1 MQAIAAAVKLDG
13 DAFRQP
19 ATALSGG
26 MKRRLSLGIALIADP
41 KIVVAD
47 EPTTGLDPETRRG
60 VWNILEAERA
70 KGRAI
75 LLTTH
80 SMEEVRHRQQLFVC
94 LSFWCV
100 ERLAT
105 QTRCQARLRTDARES
120 LLKRSNTGTLCPA
133 PQADTLCTRIGVM
146 VRGSLRSIGPQAHLK
161 AKHGDGYRYIH

>member
-1 MQAIAAAVKLDG
+1 MTPRCCRLLSSSQVWPLLTVEEHLSLFAELKGVPESARTGCVQAIAAAVKLDG

-60 VWNILEAERA
+60 VWDILEAERA

-80 SMEEVRHRQQLFVC
+80 SMVSVRTNL
-94 LSFWCV
+94 
-100 ERLAT
+100 
-105 QTRCQARLRTDARES
+105 
-120 LLKRSNTGTLCPA
+120 
-133 PQADTLCTRIGVM
+133 
-146 VRGSLRSIGPQAHLK
+146 
-161 AKHGDGYRYIH
+161 